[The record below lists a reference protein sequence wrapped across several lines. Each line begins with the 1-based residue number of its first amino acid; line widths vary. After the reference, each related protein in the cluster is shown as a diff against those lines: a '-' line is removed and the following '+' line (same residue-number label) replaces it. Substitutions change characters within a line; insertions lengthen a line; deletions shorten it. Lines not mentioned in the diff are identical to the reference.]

1 MRRKIVIRRGFLL
14 LWALAVAA
22 APLRAQIVKEAS
34 VAQGV
39 PYTDHVSLAEDSRDT
54 DLMVKFVFDEQKNTL
69 TVSLLSYRGL
79 FVFREATRYK
89 TAVCGRRLHPDRL
102 PYVASF
108 DPDTRFK
115 FSKELKRSLPRPHG
129 AYVFRRWI
137 EYEGLQPAPAD
148 YKMVNDYIE
157 QRFDILQKQ
166 SLVTVTLR
174 DVFLMEPSGNTY
186 LLLDGKDLNTRY
198 QVTIRRNPC
207 FGLDQEVELAR
218 NACAEVKS
226 AYQGFRKN
234 YADGEVPDQEALD
247 AFEKTR
253 QLLLTQFPVKNDVTA
268 CPDLSQAIQEYN
280 QYVDSIGR
288 FSCIL
293 HAPEDAV
300 SWDDGKPLD
309 VKLLYTQTRQ
319 LDKSVARWLVSKD
332 SLERQDLVSQ
342 CMDIV
347 KDVTAMIRQHR
358 ISTPEEQKAVQAYR
372 QAEEYFR
379 KTCKP

>member
-1 MRRKIVIRRGFLL
+1 MSNIIIRRLFLL
-14 LWALAVAA
+14 LWTLALAA

-34 VAQGV
+34 VSQGV
-39 PYTDHVSLAEDSRDT
+39 SYTDHISLAEDSRDT

-89 TAVCGRRLHPDRL
+89 TAVCCRRLHPDRL
-102 PYVASF
+102 PYVV
-108 DPDTRFK
+108 DYDKGTRFML
-115 FSKELKRSLPRPHG
+115 SSALVRSLPRPLCK
-129 AYVFRRWI
+129 YVFRRWI
-137 EYEGLQPAPAD
+137 EYEGLQPAPAE

-157 QRFDILQKQ
+157 QSFDILQKQ
-166 SLVTVTLR
+166 SVVTVTLR
-174 DVFLMEPSGNTY
+174 DVFLMEPSGNSY
-186 LLLDGKDLNTRY
+186 QLIGGRDLNIRY
-198 QVTIRRNPC
+198 QVKIKRNPC
-207 FGLDQEVELAR
+207 FGLDQEIGVAC
-218 NACAEVKS
+218 NALSEVKS

-234 YADGEVPDQEALD
+234 YADGEVADQEALQ
-247 AFEKTR
+247 AFEQTR
-253 QLLLTQFPVKNDVTA
+253 QVLLTQFPVRNDVTE
-268 CPDLSQAIQEYN
+268 CPDLGLVIQQYN
-280 QYVDSIGR
+280 QYVDSISN
-288 FSCIL
+288 FSCKVRPREE
-293 HAPEDAV
+293 A

-347 KDVTAMIRQHR
+347 KDVTAMIRQHK
-358 ISTPEEQKAVQAYR
+358 ITTPEEQKAVQAYR
-372 QAEEYFR
+372 QAENYFR